1 MLIISSREFRQ
12 NQKKYFEKADIEK
25 HKKTGDRAVLK
36 KIDTLLKELMKHPTT
51 GTDQPKMLIHIL
63 AGLYS
68 RRINKKH
75 RLVYSV
81 DEQIVTVYVLSAW
94 SHYGDK

>member
-1 MLIISSREFRQ
+1 MSYTIEFTTTAF
-12 NQKKYFEKADIEK
+12 NDLEK
-25 HKKTGDRAVLK
+25 HKKAGDIKLLK
-36 KIDTLLKELMKHPTT
+36 KIDQLLNELLEHPKT
-51 GTDQPKMLIHIL
+51 GSGQPEALKYGI

-75 RLVYSV
+75 RLVYRIR
-81 DEQIVTVYVLSAW
+81 EEIVTVIVLGAY

>member
-1 MLIISSREFRQ
+1 MSYILEFS
-12 NQKKYFEKADIEK
+12 EVALADIEK
-25 HKKTGDRAVLK
+25 HKRAGDKAVLI
-36 KIDTLLKELMKHPTT
+36 KIEKLLNELMVHPTT
-51 GTDQPKMLIHIL
+51 GTGQPEMLKHNL

-75 RLVYSV
+75 RLVYSINEEV
-81 DEQIVTVYVLSAW
+81 VTVHVLSAW

>member
-1 MLIISSREFRQ
+1 MTYTLEFTSH
-12 NQKKYFEKADIEK
+12 ALSDIEK
-25 HKKTGDRAVLK
+25 HKKAGNVPLLK
-36 KIDTLLKELMKHPTT
+36 KLQRLLEELREHPTT
-51 GTDQPKMLIHIL
+51 GSGQPEKFKYNL

-75 RLVYSV
+75 RLVYSIQE
-81 DEQIVTVYVLSAW
+81 DIVTVYILSAW

>member
-1 MLIISSREFRQ
+1 MSYTLVFSDNALE
-12 NQKKYFEKADIEK
+12 DIEK
-25 HKKTGDRAVLK
+25 HKKSGDHSVLK
-36 KIDTLLKELMKHPTT
+36 KLRKLFAELREHPTT
-51 GTDQPKMLIHIL
+51 GTGQPEKLKHDL

-75 RLVYSV
+75 RLVYSINDRV
-81 DEQIVTVYVLSAW
+81 ATVYVLNAW